1 MAPRFP
7 ADLRDED
14 QPLLLALE
22 GVAPRPTFIMGLH
35 RSGTTWL
42 YESLARVFGFAS
54 VTLHEV
60 FCFPRLLARHA
71 AGRSQD
77 DQALIDEHF
86 RARGM
91 DTRGIDGIRLSHAMV
106 EEYGWILQRYAGE
119 LVVSPKTKPV
129 LDQLIRKVQ
138 HMHPEAP
145 GVLLKNPWDT
155 GNAARIAELYPEANF
170 VFIARDPLRVIQSLY
185 KNSLIFGG
193 GDVHFLFMLMQG
205 FPLGRSVIRFQRLLY
220 RLVGENLYSRIILRY
235 LQDDVAR
242 ELAGYRDS
250 FAALPALRKVEVTYS
265 ELAGDPQA
273 TLRRL
278 GVFLGLQPDPA
289 ALAAVTP
296 RVRSAGALHPQIERI
311 AAGFQQRLEREG
323 LWRSDV

>member
-7 ADLRDED
+7 TDLRDED
-14 QPLLLALE
+14 QPFLAELE
-22 GVAPRPTFIMGLH
+22 GVPLRPTFIMGLH

-42 YESLARVFGFAS
+42 YESLAEAFGFAS

-60 FCFPRLLARHA
+60 FCFPRLLARHR
-71 AGRSQD
+71 AGRSQE

-91 DTRGIDGIRLSHAMV
+91 DTRGIDGISLSHAMV
-106 EEYGWILQRYAGE
+106 EEYGWILQRYAGD
-119 LVVSPKTKPV
+119 LKLTRKTQPV

-155 GNAARIAELYPEANF
+155 SHAARVAELYPEANF
-170 VFIARDPLRVIQSLY
+170 VFIARDPLRIAQSQY

-193 GDVHFLFMLMQG
+193 GDVHFLFLLMQG

-220 RLVGENLYSRIILRY
+220 RLAGEDRYSRIILHY
-235 LQDDVAR
+235 LQQDVAR
-242 ELAGYRDS
+242 ELAGYRDA
-250 FAALPALRKVEVTYS
+250 FAALPAARKIEVTYS

-278 GVFLGLQPDPA
+278 GVFLGLHPDEE
-289 ALAAVTP
+289 ALAKVTP
-296 RVRSAGALHPQIERI
+296 RVRSAGALHPQVERI
-311 AAGFQQRLEREG
+311 AEGFRERLREEG
-323 LWRSDV
+323 LWRTDV